1 MFPIQDWVPSRSV
14 PVVTRA
20 LIATYFTFE
29 APLSGISTNPAR
41 ALGSALHANYWHALW
56 IYFIANIRAPKGTE
70 GGKQYVTIKKSRLIR
85 LKLS

>member
-56 IYFIANIRAPKGTE
+56 IYFIAPTWKNLAAKRRNSTQRGANPK
-70 GGKQYVTIKKSRLIR
+70 
-85 LKLS
+85 